1 MLKRLIKQDWEV
13 LAVLVAS
20 LAALILHFLHLTE
33 FDVLMTIAI
42 VLLAMFL
49 IRDIKRENQAE
60 HFAGIQEHIDNSLID
75 IRASLHAPD
84 VTLIGPKQ
92 LQAESV
98 RFARKGR
105 GEVVCFN
112 ICLRMY
118 RSQQVFDTML
128 KPFMENTDIDSIQF
142 VLNPE
147 EKERWNTN
155 IVPKLSV
162 YGSRKKVK
170 EPIWCNMD
178 ENVSF
183 IMSDTDEKGRAEA
196 LVSFWGEPFMAKTAE
211 ANVPRFVLYVR
222 ASSEL
227 ITSLKE
233 RERVCRS
240 A

>member
-13 LAVLVAS
+13 VAVLLAS
-20 LAALILHFLHLTE
+20 LIALILHFLHLTE
-33 FDVLMTIAI
+33 FDILMTIAI

-49 IRDIKRENQAE
+49 IRDIKRESQAE

-75 IRASLHAPD
+75 IRASLHVPD

-92 LQAESV
+92 LQAESI
-98 RFARKGR
+98 RFARKGK

-118 RSQQVFDTML
+118 RTQQVFEIML
-128 KPFMENTDIDSIQF
+128 KPFMENPDIASIQF
-142 VLNPE
+142 VLNPK
-147 EKERWNTN
+147 EKERWEAN
-155 IVPKLSV
+155 IVPKLSA

-170 EPIWCNMD
+170 APIWCDMD
-178 ENVSF
+178 ENVSY
-183 IMSDTDEKGRAEA
+183 IMSDTDDNGKAEA